1 MSANNFD
8 YSLRQ
13 RELVFDAWWDNAAN
27 LPAWLGTA
35 SGSVVGSLPAGMT
48 LTASGLQNGHG
59 YYQLNATGSE
69 AVNASGRVVVANLLS
84 YIAKEITFE
93 LDGVVTSENRGGS
106 DESPF
111 VTQCD
116 YLFFLNGGG
125 FGVILEHSS
134 AVGGTQIRV
143 IENSVTRIVSTNG
156 LDLCRFNMG
165 SMLKNIGLQIRN
177 IGNGDAEFKLL
188 TGGEEQLT
196 IPLSFGNQTANH
208 AVRAAFGITRVSGAD
223 PQYLRFEKV
232 RLNVKR

>member
-156 LDLCRFNMG
+156 LDLCRFNMR
-165 SMLKNIGLQIRN
+165 S
-177 IGNGDAEFKLL
+177 
-188 TGGEEQLT
+188 
-196 IPLSFGNQTANH
+196 IPMA
-208 AVRAAFGITRVSGAD
+208 
-223 PQYLRFEKV
+223 
-232 RLNVKR
+232 